1 MSLEQNF
8 SLQWKTTQQ
17 TQMEYT
23 QLENVLLFQLFGRTL
38 ALLNKIKSI
47 YMLTLQQRIY

>member
-23 QLENVLLFQLFGRTL
+23 PLEIVPLFQLFGRTL
-38 ALLNKIKSI
+38 ALLNNIKSI
-47 YMLTLQQRIY
+47 YMFIMQQRIY